1 MPAGYFVYG
10 EREIAHL
17 SRADALLGQAI
28 AAIGPL
34 RRPLEPD
41 LFAALVNCIIGQL
54 ISSKAAATASRRLL
68 ALCHA
73 VTPANLSRLPA
84 AAIQTCGITMKKATA
99 IHDIA
104 AAVAAGAVDLAAL
117 HDLDDEAV
125 ITHLTALP
133 GVGRWTAEMMLLHAL
148 ARPDIVSWGDI
159 AIRRGMRHLYGLASL
174 DKRTFDH
181 YRAAYAPYG
190 SVASIYLW
198 ELSRGQYT
206 AD

>member
-1 MPAGYFVYG
+1 MPACYFVYG

-17 SRADALLGQAI
+17 SQIDARLGQAI

-34 RRPLEPD
+34 RRSTEPD

-68 ALCHA
+68 VLCHA
-73 VTPANLSRLPA
+73 VTPANLSSLPA
-84 AAIQTCGITMKKATA
+84 AVIQKCGITMKKAAA

-104 AAVAAGAVDLAAL
+104 AAVASGTVDLAAL
-117 HDLDDEAV
+117 RDLDDEAA
-125 ITHLTALP
+125 ITRLTALP

-159 AIRRGMRHLYGLASL
+159 AIRRGMCHLYGLASL
-174 DKRTFDH
+174 DKKTFGH

-198 ELSRGQYT
+198 ELSRGPYA